1 MVDLVAAI
9 FESVTK
15 ADWMKPTRPIP
26 RHRLMVEKRHAGSH
40 RSHNGIGNVIEG
52 RWKIKK
58 CGGKIKDGPSVE
70 KATKGAKI
78 RCQALIDMQL
88 PKRAGRR
95 LPKTDV
101 IYICQT
107 AVVSASTL

>member
-1 MVDLVAAI
+1 
-9 FESVTK
+9 
-15 ADWMKPTRPIP
+15 MKPTRPIP
-26 RHRLMVEKRHAGSH
+26 RHRLMVEKRHADSH
-40 RSHNGIGNVIEG
+40 RSRNGIGNVIEG

-88 PKRAGRR
+88 PKRTGRR

-101 IYICQT
+101 ILHMSDICSFITTHFKRQLCRCHIL
-107 AVVSASTL
+107 VDPG